1 MPNEIRLVVADDH
14 PVFRRGLAMMIAADA
29 RFRVV
34 AEAANGQEALQHLQS
49 LAPDLA
55 ILDVNMPGLSGLEV
69 AREAQRLQLPTRIIF
84 LTMHRDEVLFNAAL
98 DVGARGYLLK
108 ESAIEEI
115 IACLR
120 AVAANENFVS
130 PPLATYLFNRHNR
143 AAALKQQIP
152 TINELTPAER
162 RVLRLIAE
170 HKTTREIA
178 AALFISPR
186 TVERHRENICAKLE
200 LHGSNALIKFAL
212 EHKQEL
218 F

>member
-143 AAALKQQIP
+143 SAALKQQIP

-170 HKTTREIA
+170 HKTSREIA